1 MSDPIRLLIVDDHAV
16 VRQGLRML
24 LTQRYGIE
32 VVGEAADGVAAM
44 DLAAHLRPDVILMD
58 LVMPGMD
65 GRATI
70 AAIRADNPKARIVV
84 LTSLGGESHMAAAV
98 QAGAA
103 GFLSKDSSPDELI
116 SAIHAVNRGQL
127 VIPTHMMAALAR
139 DAATAPKMGSVVLS
153 ARELDVLREMARG
166 CSNEEIAKTLFISVN
181 TVRSHVRSILIKL
194 NLKNRTQAAVYAY
207 ETGLVIPGKP

>member
-32 VVGEAADGVAAM
+32 VVGEAADGAAAV

-65 GRATI
+65 GRAAI
-70 AAIRADNPKARIVV
+70 AAIRAGNPKARIVV

-103 GFLSKDSSPDELI
+103 GFLSKDSSPDELV

-139 DAATAPKMGSVVLS
+139 GEAQSPKTGSVALS

-166 CSNEEIAKTLFISVN
+166 RSNEEIAKALFISVN
-181 TVRSHVRSILIKL
+181 TVRSHVRSILTKL
-194 NLKNRTQAAVYAY
+194 NLENRTQAAVYAY
-207 ETGLVIPGKP
+207 ESGLLIPGAY